1 MSCCVVCGFEVD
13 PDRAEFLEDRKKPVK
28 CMPCSGERPNVVFL
42 EYGHKT
48 AGSVVVVGTD
58 PEQIRLARRA
68 YKRER

>member
-1 MSCCVVCGFEVD
+1 MNLCVLCGLEVD
-13 PDRAEFLEDRKKPVK
+13 PDRADFLEGRKKPVK
-28 CMPCSGERPNVVFL
+28 CMPCSGEQPNVVFL

-48 AGSVVVVGTD
+48 AGSVVIVGNN